1 MSNWR
6 IEAGKA
12 AWNAIK
18 PLAKTG
24 AKTVSEWKNK
34 ASLAKLKTAGDAAAQ
49 RIKAAAKNK
58 IPFLTLYT
66 FSTENWQRPESE
78 INFLKQ
84 F

>member
-6 IEAGKA
+6 IDAGKA

-49 RIKAAAKNK
+49 RIKAAAKK
-58 IPFLTLYT
+58 IDKVTETLK
-66 FSTENWQRPESE
+66 
-78 INFLKQ
+78 KQ
-84 F
+84 KNILDK